1 MGFIY
6 HATALLALNVNG
18 LLTVLA
24 CLEESSRNA
33 TLGESIFLK
42 PNYTYCEMCSVEWT
56 FSSNTENRRIS
67 SYHKNEGPISETV
80 FSAFKHRVNIE
91 DDGFFLRLLSI
102 QFNDTGKYT
111 RTFTASD
118 GMESCVSITINVYA
132 ESEVKTFEV
141 NQSNAEVHSSRIITH
156 ISASVVGSLFG
167 VIILVLIIWVVMKL
181 TRRRVASG
189 KKSSLSIQMS
199 SYPIYGNWKNPTDA

>member
-6 HATALLALNVNG
+6 HATALLALNMNG
-18 LLTVLA
+18 LLAVLA
-24 CLEESSRNA
+24 CLDESSRNA
-33 TLGESIFLK
+33 TLGESIFLN

-56 FSSNTENRRIS
+56 FSSNSENRRIS
-67 SYHKNEGPISETV
+67 SYVKNKGPASETV
-80 FSAFKHRVNIE
+80 FSAFKQRVNIE

-102 QFNDTGKYT
+102 QFNDTGKYI

-118 GMESCVSITINVYA
+118 GMESCVSIIINVYA

-156 ISASVVGSLFG
+156 ISASVVGSIFG
-167 VIILVLIIWVVMKL
+167 VIILVLIIWIVMKL

-199 SYPIYGNWKNPTDA
+199 SYPIYGNWKNPTYA